1 MRSVSF
7 YIYCCDARG
16 EVAEWSKALAW
27 KVSERLIPV
36 PRVQIPSSPP
46 FLYRSIQTVFLY
58 LTEGW
63 PSGRRRATRNRLGGA
78 ELSRGFKSHP
88 LRQKTKY
95 WQYEYHFMRRV
106 VREVYGE
113 RLEAV
118 CGDEPPE
125 VQILYSPPFFSFN
138 IFQFYKNPLNKEQQ
152 PKNHSISQ

>member
-1 MRSVSF
+1 MRSVSLLQTIDTIHAERWLSGRRRSPGKWVNGLSPFQGFKSLPLRHF
-7 YIYCCDARG
+7 YIN
-16 EVAEWSKALAW
+16 LH
-27 KVSERLIPV
+27 RLCFYP
-36 PRVQIPSSPP
+36 
-46 FLYRSIQTVFLY
+46 
-58 LTEGW
+58 EGW